1 MRQTILR
8 FNSLN
13 LKNLPQDIRQH
24 HALPVNSATIV
35 RGLCVEKRNA
45 GTRSLFH
52 SALIKVMRQAERA
65 SLIKK
70 LARDPE
76 WGNKAK
82 MTPFLESTPHFFTL
96 CSRSPTFKCSKNV
109 SNMLQNIV

>member
-70 LARDPE
+70 LTQDPE
-76 WGNKAK
+76 WGNEAK
-82 MTPFLESTPHFFTL
+82 MTPFLESTPHFFRTPL
-96 CSRSPTFKCSKNV
+96 TQPNF
-109 SNMLQNIV
+109 